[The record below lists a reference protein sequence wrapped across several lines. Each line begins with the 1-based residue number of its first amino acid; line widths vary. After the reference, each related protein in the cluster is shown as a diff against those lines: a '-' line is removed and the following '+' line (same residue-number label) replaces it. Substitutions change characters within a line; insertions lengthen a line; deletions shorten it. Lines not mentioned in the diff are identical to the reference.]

1 MVFASGFPAAVAN
14 RKDGDVPF
22 DDGYLC
28 DFLTALHMCL
38 FTGSVTATT
47 IKSQSSSNLG
57 LRSFMLAVRARRG
70 KLWWPS
76 ALGNDADKL
85 HFGTA
90 GWTKQNRF
98 SIRGWRS
105 ASFDRLHNHRL
116 CAGMAEALPP
126 KALIEAM
133 LSHLA
138 WLQHN

>member
-1 MVFASGFPAAVAN
+1 
-14 RKDGDVPF
+14 
-22 DDGYLC
+22 
-28 DFLTALHMCL
+28 
-38 FTGSVTATT
+38 
-47 IKSQSSSNLG
+47 
-57 LRSFMLAVRARRG
+57 MLAVRARRG

-90 GWTKQNRF
+90 GWTKQNHF

-138 WLQHN
+138 WLQRN

>member
-1 MVFASGFPAAVAN
+1 
-14 RKDGDVPF
+14 
-22 DDGYLC
+22 
-28 DFLTALHMCL
+28 
-38 FTGSVTATT
+38 
-47 IKSQSSSNLG
+47 
-57 LRSFMLAVRARRG
+57 MLAVRARRG

-76 ALGNDADKL
+76 ALGIDADKL
-85 HFGTA
+85 HFGTT

-133 LSHLA
+133 LSISPGSSVIK
-138 WLQHN
+138 NDSPIVG